1 MDQTRYSSF
10 WRKNAEKSKNQPYE
24 TGAAKNVEINVEMNQ
39 ETRPVMKNP
48 LLKSMKIGFVGAG
61 NMTQALI
68 KGLVE
73 SKEIKPDHILV
84 SNRTAGK
91 LLKLSEQFKVQTRSH
106 NQEIIAECDV
116 VILAVKPQDFSAA
129 LEGLSGHFNKNQIV
143 ISLAAGIPLDSLE
156 KQIPSGRLVR
166 LMPNTPSL
174 IGRGVIGFI
183 SLDET
188 DEFVIS
194 LMEDLFSSLGY
205 VLKVDTEEQFD
216 TLMISCSSGTGFI
229 FEMMM
234 YWQDWIEERG
244 FSAEVSRKMTTETFL
259 GASLLASQAVGIDIE
274 ELQSRVASK
283 KGITA
288 AGLASM
294 RELEIERTLRISFEK
309 AAMRAQEISRSQK

>member
-1 MDQTRYSSF
+1 MDQIRHDAI
-10 WRKNAEKSKNQPYE
+10 WRKN
-24 TGAAKNVEINVEMNQ
+24 T
-39 ETRPVMKNP
+39 ETRSMMKNP
-48 LLKSMKIGFVGAG
+48 MLKSMKIGFIGAG
-61 NMTQALI
+61 NMTQALV

-73 SKEIKPDHILV
+73 SKEIKPDHIFV
-84 SNRTAGK
+84 SNRTQGK
-91 LLKLSEQFKVQTRSH
+91 LIKLQEQFQVQTRSH

-129 LEGLSGHFNKNQIV
+129 LEGLTGDFSDHQIV
-143 ISLAAGIPLDSLE
+143 ISLAAGIPFDSLE

-188 DEFVIS
+188 DEFVTS
-194 LMEDLFSSLGY
+194 LMEDLFGGLGY
-205 VLKVDTEEQFD
+205 VLEVDTEDQFD
-216 TLMISCSSGTGFI
+216 ALMISCSSGTGFI

-244 FSAEVSRKMTTETFL
+244 FTPEVARKMTIETFA
-259 GASLLASQAVGIDIE
+259 GASLLAAQSTGVEIE

-283 KGITA
+283 KGVTA
-288 AGLASM
+288 AGLNSM
-294 RELEIERTLRISFEK
+294 RELEIERALRISFEK
-309 AAMRAQEISRSQK
+309 TAMRSKEISRSQK

>member
-1 MDQTRYSSF
+1 
-10 WRKNAEKSKNQPYE
+10 
-24 TGAAKNVEINVEMNQ
+24 
-39 ETRPVMKNP
+39 MKNP